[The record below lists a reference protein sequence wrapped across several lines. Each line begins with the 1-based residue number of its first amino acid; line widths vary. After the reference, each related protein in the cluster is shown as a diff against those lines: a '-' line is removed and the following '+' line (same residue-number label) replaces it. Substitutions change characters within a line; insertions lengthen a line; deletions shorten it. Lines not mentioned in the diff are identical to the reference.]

1 VRPLV
6 VLAVVYALVFG
17 GLRATVAAPERCGDA
32 TAADAQAAA
41 LAGATWI
48 ARNQH
53 TDGSYLYLYSR
64 TRGVVPEYNSVRHAG
79 ATLALYNA
87 ASLDQ
92 QRRASIERD
101 ERVRLLQAGDRGLQW
116 MLEHLEQQ
124 RDFVALPDGAW
135 APLGGDALMLA
146 ALAERRLVTHDTT
159 YDDTMRAL
167 GRFVLA
173 SQRPDGGFY
182 VAYDLGAGDFV
193 REGTSPY
200 YPGEA
205 TWALARLS
213 NAFPDELP
221 WRRAARRGA
230 DFIALHRDDVEH
242 IDYPPL
248 NDHWGA
254 YAFAEM
260 ARWPITDAQAHYAR
274 LLYGRFWLLLRS
286 QAQRDNNG
294 LYAATHSLYRR
305 GAAVGTWVEGLA
317 ALARLAHIDPRVASR
332 RGAIDDAVHCG
343 AGVLVRRQSHD
354 RRDGRVDG
362 AWYAHDETRVDD
374 QQHPVSALVAVVAL
388 AKGR

>member
-1 VRPLV
+1 VQGFAALPVRPLV

-32 TAADAQAAA
+32 TVAEVRAAA
-41 LAGATWI
+41 IAGATWI
-48 ARNQH
+48 ARNQQP
-53 TDGSYLYLYSR
+53 DGSFLYLYSR
-64 TRGVVPEYNSVRHAG
+64 ARGVIPEYNSVRHAG

-87 ASLDQ
+87 ATLD
-92 QRRASIERD
+92 RAF
-101 ERVRLLQAGDRGLQW
+101 LQAGDRGLQW
-116 MLEHLEQQ
+116 MLERVEPD
-124 RDFVALPDGAW
+124 RDFVALPDGSS

-146 ALAERRLVTHDTT
+146 ALAERRLVTHDTR
-159 YDDTMRAL
+159 YDDTMRSL
-167 GRFVLA
+167 GRFILA
-173 SQRPDGGFY
+173 SQRRDGGYY
-182 VAYDLGAGDFV
+182 VAYDLGAHDFV

-205 TWALARLS
+205 TWAVARLA
-213 NAFPDELP
+213 NALP
-221 WRRAARRGA
+221 RETQWRRAAVRGG

-260 ARWPITDAQAHYAR
+260 ARWPVTDAQAHYAR

-286 QAQRDNNG
+286 QAQRDNGG
-294 LYAATHSLYRR
+294 LYATTHSLYRR

-317 ALARLAHIDPRVASR
+317 ALARLARADPRVASR
-332 RGAIDDAVHCG
+332 RGAIDDAVQCG

-354 RRDGRVDG
+354 PKDGRVDG

-374 QQHPVSALVAVVAL
+374 QQHPVSALVAIVAL
-388 AKGR
+388 AGGR

>member
-32 TAADAQAAA
+32 TTADVGAAA
-41 LAGATWI
+41 IAGATWI
-48 ARNQH
+48 ARNQQP
-53 TDGSYLYLYSR
+53 DGSFLYEYSR
-64 TRGVVPEYNSVRHAG
+64 TRGVIPDYNSVRHAG

-87 ASLDQ
+87 ATLDP
-92 QRRASIERD
+92 E
-101 ERVRLLQAGDRGLQW
+101 LLQAGDRGLQW
-116 MLEHLEQQ
+116 MLAHLEPD
-124 RDFVALPDGAW
+124 RDFLALPDGAW

-146 ALAERRLVTHDTT
+146 ALAERRLVTHDTR
-159 YDDTMRAL
+159 YDDTMRSL
-167 GRFVLA
+167 GRFILA
-173 SQRPDGGFY
+173 SQRRDGGFY
-182 VAYDLGAGDFV
+182 VAYDLGRHDFV
-193 REGTSPY
+193 RTGTSPY

-205 TWALARLS
+205 TWALARLA
-213 NAFPDELP
+213 NALP
-221 WRRAARRGA
+221 HEPQWRRAAVRGG
-230 DFIALHRDDVEH
+230 DFIALHRDDVEDV
-242 IDYPPL
+242 DYPPL

-260 ARWPITDAQAHYAR
+260 ARWPLTDAQAHYAR

-286 QAQRDNNG
+286 QAQRDNGG

-317 ALARLAHIDPRVASR
+317 ALARLARVDDRVASR
-332 RGAIDDAVHCG
+332 RSAIDRAVACG

-354 RRDGRVDG
+354 ARHGRIDG

-374 QQHPVSALVAVVAL
+374 QQHPVSALVAIVAL
-388 AKGR
+388 AKDR